1 MHHPIRLSHVRRD
14 DENAQRFGDRRR
26 DEERIHSLFGDRE
39 QEKSV
44 ELREHQ
50 FRSDTD
56 YRQLDGEDNFR
67 EKEDDV
73 LNFFLGVFYWCTG
86 DELVGRYCD

>member
-1 MHHPIRLSHVRRD
+1 MHDPIRLSHVRRD

-39 QEKSV
+39 QGKSV

-50 FRSDTD
+50 FRSDAD
-56 YRQLDGEDNFR
+56 YRQLDGEDHFR
-67 EKEDDV
+67 GKRRF
-73 LNFFLGVFYWCTG
+73 LNFLLDVFYCCKG
-86 DELVGRYCD
+86 DKFYRRYCG